1 MSEADAYVS
10 RRDMLRTA
18 LGGVAAYVFR
28 MPSLSAQGF
37 LSLQDILGE
46 EKRKLPIPNA
56 LDIKGKEEL
65 IKELFKDDYAKLADK
80 KTDDAAKSLFAE
92 KLFSQATETKD
103 DPIAQY
109 VLLRDARDIGASA
122 KAFDTTFNAVS
133 TIYDTFQV
141 SLENVIDEASRK
153 FPRNGGLSKDD
164 VIGHANYLVKVA
176 KYAID
181 QNQYDSALNAA
192 KEAVTKAR
200 FAKEQAD
207 EANIL
212 AKQVPEL
219 KREYEEVRI
228 AVDKLNLGTSET
240 KPNTIIGKY
249 LCFRKQDWQK
259 GLPYLQKGDDLTLK
273 MLAGMEITPPTEAKG
288 QYDLGERWYSIAQNH
303 KKESLE
309 KGRYA
314 GRARTWFE
322 QALPNSTGL
331 LKAQI
336 EKRLK
341 EMEPAT
347 TTSTTK
353 GGIVDL
359 LKMIDPQ
366 KDAVNGKWEM
376 RDGSWVSD
384 NSNQA
389 RLEIS
394 YQPPEEY
401 DFRITFTRTKGND
414 VVAQILSKNGRQ
426 FMWGAGWGQDKY
438 LSFELID
445 GKGAGFNKTT
455 IERSGYLKNGK
466 MHTSLVEVRKEG
478 VKAYLDGKLMS
489 EYKTNYDDLSL
500 VSTWQLRD
508 SNSLGI
514 GSHASPTI
522 FHKIELREVT
532 GKGKRL
538 R

>member
-1 MSEADAYVS
+1 MSEADAYIS

-46 EKRKLPIPNA
+46 EKRKLPVPNV
-56 LDIKGKEEL
+56 LDIKAKEEF
-65 IKELFKDDYAKLADK
+65 IKGLLKDDYAKLADK
-80 KTDDAAKSLFAE
+80 KTDDATKALFAE

-153 FPRNGGLSKDD
+153 FPRNGGMSKDD

-219 KREYEEVRI
+219 KREYEEVKI

-240 KPNTIIGKY
+240 KPNTTIGKY

-359 LKMIDPQ
+359 LKMIDP
-366 KDAVNGKWEM
+366 KRDAVSGDWA
-376 RDGSWVSD
+376 GSRGVLVSPD
-384 NSNQA
+384 SNQA
-389 RLEIS
+389 RLKIP
-394 YQPPEEY
+394 YVPGTEY
-401 DFRITFTRTKGND
+401 DLKVFASRKTGND
-414 VVAQILSKNGRQ
+414 ALIIGLTRDGHQCDLVLD
-426 FMWGAGWGQDKY
+426 GWGGSTSGIDT
-438 LSFELID
+438 ID
-445 GKGAGFNKTT
+445 GKKGYENGTTYKNKVFNDDAQKAIVCSVRDNNLT
-455 IERSGYLKNGK
+455 ISVGGK
-466 MHTSLVEVRKEG
+466 SIITWKPADYTKMSPYVRLPESDVLFLG
-478 VKAYLDGKLMS
+478 
-489 EYKTNYDDLSL
+489 
-500 VSTWQLRD
+500 
-508 SNSLGI
+508 SNSTSYQI
-514 GSHASPTI
+514 
-522 FHKIELREVT
+522 HKIEYVPVS
-532 GKGKRL
+532 GKHGPQKK
-538 R
+538 